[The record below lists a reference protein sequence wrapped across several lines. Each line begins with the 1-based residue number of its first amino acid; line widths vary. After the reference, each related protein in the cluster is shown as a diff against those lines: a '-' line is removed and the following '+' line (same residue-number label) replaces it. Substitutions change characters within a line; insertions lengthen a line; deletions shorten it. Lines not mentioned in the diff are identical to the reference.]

1 MKGPGIIYL
10 VPLIDRAPMKI
21 STRLDTIQFRTESTL
36 TKDNVPVNV
45 DSVLYMK
52 PVDLEKAV
60 LQVENY
66 LQATQ
71 LASQTTLREVI
82 GKVSLNELLAER
94 EKVGARMREI
104 IDEKTEAWGIKVTSV
119 EVRDVIIP
127 GNLQDAMSRQAQAER
142 ERIARV
148 TLATAEFEASAKMIE
163 AAKAYESSPEGLRLR
178 WMNILYELGQQSQ
191 TNTIMLIP
199 AHDVIIPSNL
209 QDAMSRQAQAER
221 ERMARVTLATAEFE
235 ASAKMIEAAKAYESS
250 PEGLRLRWMNILY
263 ELGQQSQTNTIM
275 LIPASMPEA
284 GWPPIG
290 TYGFK
295 DLTMPSNSSKEETNA
310 KTRTPTTH
318 TIRTTI

>member
-1 MKGPGIIYL
+1 LADILTPIVGFIAILVALFLLSGIRVLREWERMPVLRLGRYVGMRGPGLIYL
-10 VPLIDRAPMKI
+10 VPLIDRAPIKI

-66 LQATQ
+66 YQATQ

-94 EKVGARMREI
+94 EKVGAHLREI
-104 IDEKTEAWGIKVTSV
+104 IDEKTEAWGIKATAV

-127 GNLQDAMSRQAQAER
+127 SNLQDAMSRQAQAER

-163 AAKAYESSPEGLRLR
+163 AAKMYESSEQGLRLR
-178 WMNILYELGQQSQ
+178 WMNIIYELGQQAG

-199 AHDVIIPSNL
+199 S
-209 QDAMSRQAQAER
+209 
-221 ERMARVTLATAEFE
+221 
-235 ASAKMIEAAKAYESS
+235 
-250 PEGLRLRWMNILY
+250 
-263 ELGQQSQTNTIM
+263 
-275 LIPASMPEA
+275 SMPEA

-295 DLTMPSNSSKEETNA
+295 DLTKPQLDAAAKKKAMPKQEPPQPPEESEEQQE
-310 KTRTPTTH
+310 
-318 TIRTTI
+318 

>member
-1 MKGPGIIYL
+1 MAEIDLLTPILAIIGVAIALFLLSGIRVLREWERMPVLRLGRYKGLKGPGLIYL
-10 VPLIDRAPMKI
+10 IPLIDRAPVKI

-66 LQATQ
+66 YQATQ

-94 EKVGARMREI
+94 EKVGAHLREI
-104 IDEKTEAWGIKVTSV
+104 IDEKTESWGIKATAV

-148 TLATAEFEASAKMIE
+148 TLATAEFEAAQKMIE
-163 AAKAYESSPEGLRLR
+163 AAKMYESSHEGLRLR
-178 WMNILYELGQQSQ
+178 WMNILYELGQQAGS
-191 TNTIMLIP
+191 NTIML
-199 AHDVIIPSNL
+199 V
-209 QDAMSRQAQAER
+209 
-221 ERMARVTLATAEFE
+221 
-235 ASAKMIEAAKAYESS
+235 
-250 PEGLRLRWMNILY
+250 
-263 ELGQQSQTNTIM
+263 
-275 LIPASMPEA
+275 PASMPEA

-290 TYGFK
+290 MYGFK
-295 DLTMPSNSSKEETNA
+295 EIPKGEVKD
-310 KTRTPTTH
+310 KTQDQATQQ
-318 TIRTTI
+318 

>member
-1 MKGPGIIYL
+1 LVDVLTPIIGFIVIIVALFLLSGIRVLREWERMPVLRLGRYVGMRGPGLIYL
-10 VPLIDRAPMKI
+10 VPLIDRAPIKI

-52 PVDLEKAV
+52 PIDLEKAV

-66 LQATQ
+66 YQATQ

-94 EKVGARMREI
+94 EKVGAHLREI
-104 IDEKTEAWGIKVTSV
+104 IDEKTEAWGIKATAV

-127 GNLQDAMSRQAQAER
+127 SNLQDAMSRQAQAER

-163 AAKAYESSPEGLRLR
+163 AAKMYESSEQGLRLR
-178 WMNILYELGQQSQ
+178 WMNIIYELGQQAG

-199 AHDVIIPSNL
+199 S
-209 QDAMSRQAQAER
+209 
-221 ERMARVTLATAEFE
+221 
-235 ASAKMIEAAKAYESS
+235 
-250 PEGLRLRWMNILY
+250 
-263 ELGQQSQTNTIM
+263 
-275 LIPASMPEA
+275 SMPEA
-284 GWPPIG
+284 GWPPVG
-290 TYGFK
+290 TFGFK
-295 DLTMPSNSSKEETNA
+295 ELPKGQPGETPVKKATPIPEPPQPEEQQE
-310 KTRTPTTH
+310 
-318 TIRTTI
+318 

>member
-1 MKGPGIIYL
+1 MSEVLAPVIGFVAIVVALFLLSGIRVLREWERMPVLRLGRYMGLKGPGIIYL
-10 VPLIDRAPMKI
+10 VPLIDRAPLKI

-60 LQVENY
+60 LAVENY
-66 LQATQ
+66 YQATQ

-94 EKVGARMREI
+94 EKVGARLREI
-104 IDEKTEAWGIKVTSV
+104 IDEKTESWGIKVTAV

-127 GNLQDAMSRQAQAER
+127 ANLQDAMSRQAQAER
-142 ERIARV
+142 ERI
-148 TLATAEFEASAKMIE
+148 
-163 AAKAYESSPEGLRLR
+163 
-178 WMNILYELGQQSQ
+178 
-191 TNTIMLIP
+191 
-199 AHDVIIPSNL
+199 
-209 QDAMSRQAQAER
+209 
-221 ERMARVTLATAEFE
+221 ARVTLATAEFE

-295 DLTMPSNSSKEETNA
+295 DLTMAQQNQAKKKPLPSQEPLPPAASEQ
-310 KTRTPTTH
+310 TPE
-318 TIRTTI
+318 

>member
-1 MKGPGIIYL
+1 MADVLTPIIGFIVIVVALFLLSGIRVLREWERMPVLRLGRYVGMRGPGLIYL
-10 VPLIDRAPMKI
+10 VPLIDRAPIKI

-66 LQATQ
+66 YQATQ

-94 EKVGARMREI
+94 EKVGAHLREI
-104 IDEKTEAWGIKVTSV
+104 IDEKTEAWGIKATAV

-127 GNLQDAMSRQAQAER
+127 SNLQDAMSRQAQAER

-163 AAKAYESSPEGLRLR
+163 AAKMYESSEQGLRLR
-178 WMNILYELGQQSQ
+178 WMNIIYELGQQAG

-199 AHDVIIPSNL
+199 S
-209 QDAMSRQAQAER
+209 
-221 ERMARVTLATAEFE
+221 
-235 ASAKMIEAAKAYESS
+235 
-250 PEGLRLRWMNILY
+250 
-263 ELGQQSQTNTIM
+263 
-275 LIPASMPEA
+275 SMPEA
-284 GWPPIG
+284 GWPPVG
-290 TYGFK
+290 TFGFK
-295 DLTMPSNSSKEETNA
+295 ELPKNPLGEKQAKKTTPIPDQPPPEE
-310 KTRTPTTH
+310 PQE
-318 TIRTTI
+318 

>member
-1 MKGPGIIYL
+1 MADVLTPIIGFIVIVVALFLLSGIRVLREWERMPVLRLGRYVGMRGPGLIYL

-21 STRLDTIQFRTESTL
+21 STRIDTIQFRTESTL

-66 LQATQ
+66 YQATQ

-94 EKVGARMREI
+94 EKVGAHLREI
-104 IDEKTEAWGIKVTSV
+104 IDEKTEAWGIKATAV

-127 GNLQDAMSRQAQAER
+127 SNLQDAMSRQAQAER

-163 AAKAYESSPEGLRLR
+163 AAKMYESSEQGLRLR
-178 WMNILYELGQQSQ
+178 WMNIIYELGQQAG

-199 AHDVIIPSNL
+199 S
-209 QDAMSRQAQAER
+209 
-221 ERMARVTLATAEFE
+221 
-235 ASAKMIEAAKAYESS
+235 
-250 PEGLRLRWMNILY
+250 
-263 ELGQQSQTNTIM
+263 
-275 LIPASMPEA
+275 SMPEA
-284 GWPPIG
+284 GWPPVG
-290 TYGFK
+290 TFGFK
-295 DLTMPSNSSKEETNA
+295 ELPKNPLGEKQA
-310 KTRTPTTH
+310 KTTTP
-318 TIRTTI
+318 IPDQPPPEEPQE

>member
-1 MKGPGIIYL
+1 MVDIDILPYIIGFVGVAITLFLLSGIRVLREWERMPVLRLGRYIGLRGPGIIYL
-10 VPLIDRAPMKI
+10 VPLIDRAPLRI

-82 GKVSLNELLAER
+82 GKVTLNELLAER
-94 EKVGARMREI
+94 EKVGAHLREI
-104 IDEKTEAWGIKVTSV
+104 IDEKTESWGIKATAV

-127 GNLQDAMSRQAQAER
+127 A
-142 ERIARV
+142 
-148 TLATAEFEASAKMIE
+148 
-163 AAKAYESSPEGLRLR
+163 
-178 WMNILYELGQQSQ
+178 
-191 TNTIMLIP
+191 
-199 AHDVIIPSNL
+199 NL

-235 ASAKMIEAAKAYESS
+235 AAQKMIEAAKMYETSQ
-250 PEGLRLRWMNILY
+250 EGLRLRWMNILY

-275 LIPASMPEA
+275 LVPAVMPEA
-284 GWPPIG
+284 GWPPSG

-295 DLTMPSNSSKEETNA
+295 ELPKGQAGSEAKKATA
-310 KTRTPTTH
+310 KTQE
-318 TIRTTI
+318 

>member
-1 MKGPGIIYL
+1 MSDIITPIIGFIVIVVALFFISGIRVLKEWERMPVLRLGRYIGLRGPGLAYL
-10 VPLIDRAPMKI
+10 FPLIDRAPIRI

-36 TKDNVPVNV
+36 TRDNVPVNV

-66 LQATQ
+66 FQATQ

-94 EKVGARMREI
+94 EKVGARLREI
-104 IDEKTEAWGIKVTSV
+104 IDEKTESWGIKVTSV

-163 AAKAYESSPEGLRLR
+163 AAKMYESSEQGLRLR
-178 WMNILYELGQQSQ
+178 WMNILYELGQQAG
-191 TNTIMLIP
+191 TNTIML
-199 AHDVIIPSNL
+199 VPS
-209 QDAMSRQAQAER
+209 S
-221 ERMARVTLATAEFE
+221 
-235 ASAKMIEAAKAYESS
+235 I
-250 PEGLRLRWMNILY
+250 
-263 ELGQQSQTNTIM
+263 
-275 LIPASMPEA
+275 PEA
-284 GWPPIG
+284 GWPPVG

-295 DLTMPSNSSKEETNA
+295 ELPRGQPSEKLVKKASPIPDTPQPDET
-310 KTRTPTTH
+310 TTPTQ
-318 TIRTTI
+318 

>member
-1 MKGPGIIYL
+1 LAEIDIIPYVIGFAGVAIALFFLSGIRVLREWERMPVLRLGRYMGLKGPGIVYL
-10 VPLIDRAPMKI
+10 IPLIDRAPIRI

-66 LQATQ
+66 YQATQ

-94 EKVGARMREI
+94 EKVGAHLREI
-104 IDEKTEAWGIKVTSV
+104 IDEKTESWGIKATAV

-127 GNLQDAMSRQAQAER
+127 NNLQDAMSRQAQAER

-148 TLATAEFEASAKMIE
+148 TLATAEFEAAQKMIE
-163 AAKAYESSPEGLRLR
+163 AAKMYETSHEGLRLR
-178 WMNILYELGQQSQ
+178 WMNILYELGQQAGS
-191 TNTIMLIP
+191 NTIML
-199 AHDVIIPSNL
+199 VPS
-209 QDAMSRQAQAER
+209 
-221 ERMARVTLATAEFE
+221 
-235 ASAKMIEAAKAYESS
+235 
-250 PEGLRLRWMNILY
+250 
-263 ELGQQSQTNTIM
+263 
-275 LIPASMPEA
+275 SMPEA

-290 TYGFK
+290 MYGFK
-295 DLTMPSNSSKEETNA
+295 EIPKGQPGEEKQKKPA
-310 KTRTPTTH
+310 KQEE
-318 TIRTTI
+318 

>member
-1 MKGPGIIYL
+1 MADVLAPIIGFIVIVVALFLLSGIRVLREWERMPVLRLGRYVGMRGPGLIYL
-10 VPLIDRAPMKI
+10 VPLIDRAPLKI

-66 LQATQ
+66 YQATQ

-94 EKVGARMREI
+94 EKVGAHLREI
-104 IDEKTEAWGIKVTSV
+104 IDEKTEAWGIKATAV

-127 GNLQDAMSRQAQAER
+127 SNLQDAMSRQAQAER

-163 AAKAYESSPEGLRLR
+163 AAKMYESSEQGLRLR
-178 WMNILYELGQQSQ
+178 WMNIIYELGQQAG

-199 AHDVIIPSNL
+199 S
-209 QDAMSRQAQAER
+209 
-221 ERMARVTLATAEFE
+221 
-235 ASAKMIEAAKAYESS
+235 
-250 PEGLRLRWMNILY
+250 
-263 ELGQQSQTNTIM
+263 
-275 LIPASMPEA
+275 SMPEA
-284 GWPPIG
+284 GWPPVG
-290 TYGFK
+290 TFGFK
-295 DLTMPSNSSKEETNA
+295 ELPKNPLGEKQA
-310 KTRTPTTH
+310 KTTTP
-318 TIRTTI
+318 IPDQPPPEEPQE

>member
-1 MKGPGIIYL
+1 MVDVLTVVLGFVGIAVALFLLSGIRVIKEWERVPVLRLGRYVGLRGPGLIYL
-10 VPLIDRAPMKI
+10 IPLIDRAPIRI

-36 TKDNVPVNV
+36 TRDNVPVNV

-66 LQATQ
+66 YQATQ

-94 EKVGARMREI
+94 EKVGAHLREI
-104 IDEKTEAWGIKVTSV
+104 IDEKTESWGIKATAV

-148 TLATAEFEASAKMIE
+148 TLATAEFEAAQKMIE
-163 AAKAYESSPEGLRLR
+163 AAKMYETSQEGLRLR
-178 WMNILYELGQQSQ
+178 WMNILYELGQQSG

-199 AHDVIIPSNL
+199 S
-209 QDAMSRQAQAER
+209 
-221 ERMARVTLATAEFE
+221 
-235 ASAKMIEAAKAYESS
+235 
-250 PEGLRLRWMNILY
+250 
-263 ELGQQSQTNTIM
+263 
-275 LIPASMPEA
+275 SMPEA
-284 GWPPIG
+284 GWPPVG
-290 TYGFK
+290 TFGFK
-295 DLTMPSNSSKEETNA
+295 ELPKGQPDESSIKKKEP
-310 KTRTPTTH
+310 KP
-318 TIRTTI
+318 

>member
-1 MKGPGIIYL
+1 MATIDLLAPVLGVIAVAIALFLLSGIRVLKEWERAPVLRLGRYQGLKGPGIIYL
-10 VPLIDRAPMKI
+10 IPLIDRVPITI

-66 LQATQ
+66 YQATQ

-94 EKVGARMREI
+94 EKVGAHLREI
-104 IDEKTEAWGIKVTSV
+104 IDEKTESWGIKATAV

-127 GNLQDAMSRQAQAER
+127 GSLQDAMSRQAQAER

-148 TLATAEFEASAKMIE
+148 TLATAEFEAAQKMIE
-163 AAKAYESSPEGLRLR
+163 AAKMYESSHEGLRLR
-178 WMNILYELGQQSQ
+178 WMNILYELGQQAGS
-191 TNTIMLIP
+191 NTIML
-199 AHDVIIPSNL
+199 V
-209 QDAMSRQAQAER
+209 
-221 ERMARVTLATAEFE
+221 
-235 ASAKMIEAAKAYESS
+235 
-250 PEGLRLRWMNILY
+250 
-263 ELGQQSQTNTIM
+263 
-275 LIPASMPEA
+275 PASMPEA

-290 TYGFK
+290 MYGFK
-295 DLTMPSNSSKEETNA
+295 EIPKGEGNPKQQ
-310 KTRTPTTH
+310 KQQP
-318 TIRTTI
+318 

>member
-1 MKGPGIIYL
+1 MVDVALIGILAFVVLIIVIFLLSGIRVLKEWERMPVLRLGRYIGLRGPGIIYL
-10 VPLIDRAPMKI
+10 VPIIDRAPLKI

-66 LQATQ
+66 YQATQ

-82 GKVSLNELLAER
+82 GKQSLNELLAER
-94 EKVGARMREI
+94 EKVGAKLREI
-104 IDEKTEAWGIKVTSV
+104 IDEKTESWGIKVTSV

-148 TLATAEFEASAKMIE
+148 TLATAEFEASQKMIE
-163 AAKAYESSPEGLRLR
+163 AAKAYEASPEGLRLR

-191 TNTIMLIP
+191 TNTIML
-199 AHDVIIPSNL
+199 VPS
-209 QDAMSRQAQAER
+209 
-221 ERMARVTLATAEFE
+221 V
-235 ASAKMIEAAKAYESS
+235 
-250 PEGLRLRWMNILY
+250 
-263 ELGQQSQTNTIM
+263 
-275 LIPASMPEA
+275 MPEA
-284 GWPPIG
+284 GSPPVG

-295 DLTMPSNSSKEETNA
+295 DLTAAQQEQA
-310 KTRTPTTH
+310 KKRPLKSQQQPQPDQTQQ
-318 TIRTTI
+318 

>member
-1 MKGPGIIYL
+1 MADILAPIIGFIVIVVALFLLSGIRVLREWERMPVLRLGRYVGMRGPGLIYL
-10 VPLIDRAPMKI
+10 VPLIDRAPIKI

-66 LQATQ
+66 YQATQ

-94 EKVGARMREI
+94 EKVGAHLREI
-104 IDEKTEAWGIKVTSV
+104 IDEKTEAWGIKATAV

-127 GNLQDAMSRQAQAER
+127 SNLQDAMSRQAQAER

-163 AAKAYESSPEGLRLR
+163 AAKMYESSEQGLRLR
-178 WMNILYELGQQSQ
+178 WMNIIYELGQQAG

-199 AHDVIIPSNL
+199 S
-209 QDAMSRQAQAER
+209 
-221 ERMARVTLATAEFE
+221 
-235 ASAKMIEAAKAYESS
+235 
-250 PEGLRLRWMNILY
+250 
-263 ELGQQSQTNTIM
+263 
-275 LIPASMPEA
+275 SMPEA
-284 GWPPIG
+284 GWPPVG
-290 TYGFK
+290 TFGFK
-295 DLTMPSNSSKEETNA
+295 ELPKNPFSEKQDKKTNPISDQPPPEE
-310 KTRTPTTH
+310 PQE
-318 TIRTTI
+318 

>member
-1 MKGPGIIYL
+1 MDQVLIGILAFVVFIVVIFLLSGIRVLREWERMPVLRLGRYVGLKGPGIIYL
-10 VPLIDRAPMKI
+10 VPIIDRAPLKI

-66 LQATQ
+66 YQATQ

-82 GKVSLNELLAER
+82 GKQSLNELLAER
-94 EKVGARMREI
+94 EKVGAHLREI
-104 IDEKTEAWGIKVTSV
+104 IDEKTEAWGIKVTAV
-119 EVRDVIIP
+119 EVR
-127 GNLQDAMSRQAQAER
+127 
-142 ERIARV
+142 
-148 TLATAEFEASAKMIE
+148 
-163 AAKAYESSPEGLRLR
+163 
-178 WMNILYELGQQSQ
+178 
-191 TNTIMLIP
+191 
-199 AHDVIIPSNL
+199 DVIIPSNL

-235 ASAKMIEAAKAYESS
+235 ASQKMIEAAKMYESS
-250 PEGLRLRWMNILY
+250 AEGLRLRWMNILY

-295 DLTMPSNSSKEETNA
+295 DLTTAQQEMAKKKPAPRPQPPPSQQPQE
-310 KTRTPTTH
+310 
-318 TIRTTI
+318 

>member
-1 MKGPGIIYL
+1 MVDVLTPVLAFVAILVALFFLSGIRVLKEWERMPVLRLGRYMGLKGPGLAYL
-10 VPLIDRAPMKI
+10 IPLIDRSPIRI

-66 LQATQ
+66 YQATQ

-94 EKVGARMREI
+94 EKVGAHLREI
-104 IDEKTEAWGIKVTSV
+104 IDEKTESWGIKATAV

-163 AAKAYESSPEGLRLR
+163 AAKMYESSEQGLRLR
-178 WMNILYELGQQSQ
+178 WMNILYELGQQAG
-191 TNTIMLIP
+191 TNTIML
-199 AHDVIIPSNL
+199 V
-209 QDAMSRQAQAER
+209 
-221 ERMARVTLATAEFE
+221 
-235 ASAKMIEAAKAYESS
+235 
-250 PEGLRLRWMNILY
+250 
-263 ELGQQSQTNTIM
+263 
-275 LIPASMPEA
+275 PASMPEA

-290 TYGFK
+290 TYG
-295 DLTMPSNSSKEETNA
+295 LKEIPRGQSGEKTA
-310 KTRTPTTH
+310 KKVASQPEEPQE
-318 TIRTTI
+318 

>member
-1 MKGPGIIYL
+1 MSDIITPIIGFVVIVVALFFISGIRVLKEWERMPVLRLGRYIGLRGPGLAYL
-10 VPLIDRAPMKI
+10 FPLVDRAPLRI

-66 LQATQ
+66 FQATQ

-94 EKVGARMREI
+94 EKVGARLREI
-104 IDEKTEAWGIKVTSV
+104 IDEKTESWGIKVTSV

-163 AAKAYESSPEGLRLR
+163 AAKMYESSEQGLRLR
-178 WMNILYELGQQSQ
+178 WMNILYELGQQAG
-191 TNTIMLIP
+191 TNTIML
-199 AHDVIIPSNL
+199 VPS
-209 QDAMSRQAQAER
+209 S
-221 ERMARVTLATAEFE
+221 
-235 ASAKMIEAAKAYESS
+235 I
-250 PEGLRLRWMNILY
+250 
-263 ELGQQSQTNTIM
+263 
-275 LIPASMPEA
+275 PEA
-284 GWPPIG
+284 GWPPVG

-295 DLTMPSNSSKEETNA
+295 ELPRGQPSEKLAKKAAPTPEPPQSDETPP
-310 KTRTPTTH
+310 PTE
-318 TIRTTI
+318 

>member
-1 MKGPGIIYL
+1 MVDILTPVLGFVAILAALFFLSGIRVLKEWERMPVLRLGRYMGLRGPGLVYL
-10 VPLIDRAPMKI
+10 FPLIDRAPIRI

-66 LQATQ
+66 YQATQ

-94 EKVGARMREI
+94 EKVGAHLREI
-104 IDEKTEAWGIKVTSV
+104 IDEKTESWGIKATAV

-127 GNLQDAMSRQAQAER
+127 SNLQDAMSRQAQAER

-163 AAKAYESSPEGLRLR
+163 AAKMYESSEQGLRLR
-178 WMNILYELGQQSQ
+178 WMNILYELGQQSG

-199 AHDVIIPSNL
+199 S
-209 QDAMSRQAQAER
+209 
-221 ERMARVTLATAEFE
+221 
-235 ASAKMIEAAKAYESS
+235 
-250 PEGLRLRWMNILY
+250 
-263 ELGQQSQTNTIM
+263 
-275 LIPASMPEA
+275 SMPEA
-284 GWPPIG
+284 GWPPVG
-290 TYGFK
+290 TFGFK
-295 DLTMPSNSSKEETNA
+295 ELPKGQLGEKPTKKTAPVPEPPLPEE
-310 KTRTPTTH
+310 PQE
-318 TIRTTI
+318 